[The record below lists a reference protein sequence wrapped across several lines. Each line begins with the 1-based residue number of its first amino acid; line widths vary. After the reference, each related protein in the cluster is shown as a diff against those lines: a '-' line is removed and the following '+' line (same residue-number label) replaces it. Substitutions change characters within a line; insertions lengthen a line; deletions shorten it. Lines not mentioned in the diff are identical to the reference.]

1 MPDWEA
7 HVRQHLAQLTLTSN
21 ERDEVIEELADHL
34 QESFEQLRVQGIT
47 DADAEKRALAQV
59 SDWNRFCRE
68 IQIAKAKENSM
79 SDRVKQF
86 WLPSLLTLLFS
97 MGLLA
102 LIEIFGPKPWIVAR
116 HDGSPWRLIAPVAV
130 IYVPWLLCLP
140 LIGAMGA
147 FLSKRSGGSRRA
159 ILSSILFPVLPY
171 LAFFV
176 IGLPMIVILNEH
188 IAHNIM
194 FSALIV
200 GFFAWVLAPG
210 IALLTGGLLAQ
221 HFFRGRSVR
230 A

>member
-7 HVRQHLAQLTLTSN
+7 HVRRHLVQLTLASN
-21 ERDEVIEELADHL
+21 ERNEVIEELAAHL
-34 QESFEQLRVQGIT
+34 QESFEQLCAQGMT
-47 DADAEKRALAQV
+47 NAEAEKRALAQV
-59 SDWNRFCRE
+59 SDWNEFRRE
-68 IQIAKAKENSM
+68 IQIAKTKENSM

-102 LIEIFGPKPWIVAR
+102 LIQIFGPNPWIVAR
-116 HDGSPWRLIAPVAV
+116 HEGSPWRLIAPVAV

-147 FLSKRSGGSRRA
+147 FLSQRFGGSRRA
-159 ILSSILFPVLPY
+159 ILSSALFPVLPY
-171 LAFFV
+171 LAFFL
-176 IGLPMIVILNEH
+176 IGLPMIAILNER

-194 FSALIV
+194 FVALFV

-210 IALLTGGLLAQ
+210 AALLTGGLLAQ
-221 HFFRGRSVR
+221 HFFHGRSVR

>member
-7 HVRQHLAQLTLTSN
+7 HVRRHLAPLSLASN

-34 QESFEQLRVQGIT
+34 QESFEQLLAEGIT

-59 SDWNRFCRE
+59 SDWNRFRRE

-116 HDGSPWRLIAPVAV
+116 HGGSPWTLIAPVAV

-147 FLSKRSGGSRRA
+147 FLSKRYGGSRRA

-176 IGLPMIVILNEH
+176 IGLPV
-188 IAHNIM
+188 
-194 FSALIV
+194 
-200 GFFAWVLAPG
+200 VLRP
-210 IALLTGGLLAQ
+210 LPSFLCCRDLY
-221 HFFRGRSVR
+221 
-230 A
+230 